1 VFEVDAYSG
10 PFYGDNSIL
19 FKINEGTMVKIGQDQ
34 KNWLEIILLD
44 GNRGWIPLEKVRSL

>member
-1 VFEVDAYSG
+1 MDAYSG

-44 GNRGWIPLEKVRSL
+44 GNRGWIPLEKVRFL